1 MKGRFK
7 MGINW
12 KVRIKNKAFW
22 LAMIPAVL
30 LLIQQIASLFGL
42 SMDFSN
48 IQNQLVSIIGTVFS
62 ILAILGV
69 IVDPTTKGLTDS
81 DQVLTYT
88 EPKEK

>member
-1 MKGRFK
+1 

-30 LLIQQIASLFGL
+30 LLIQQIAGLFGL

-48 IQNQLVSIIGTVFS
+48 IQNQLIAIIGTVFS
-62 ILAILGV
+62 ILAILGI

-81 DQVLTYT
+81 DQALTYT

>member
-1 MKGRFK
+1 

-30 LLIQQIASLFGL
+30 LLVQQIAGLFGL

-48 IQNQLVSIIGTVFS
+48 IQNQLIAIIGTVFS
-62 ILAILGV
+62 ILAILGI

-81 DQVLTYT
+81 DQALTYT

>member
-1 MKGRFK
+1 

-30 LLIQQIASLFGL
+30 LLVQQIAGLFGL

-48 IQNQLVSIIGTVFS
+48 IQNQLIAIIGTVFS

-81 DQVLTYT
+81 DQALTYT

>member
-1 MKGRFK
+1 

-30 LLIQQIASLFGL
+30 LLVQQIAGLFGL

-48 IQNQLVSIIGTVFS
+48 IQNQLISIIGTVFS

-81 DQVLTYT
+81 DQALTYT

>member
-1 MKGRFK
+1 

-30 LLIQQIASLFGL
+30 LLIQQIAGLFGL
-42 SMDFSN
+42 SVDFT
-48 IQNQLVSIIGTVFS
+48 QLQSQIISIIGTVFT

-69 IVDPTTKGLTDS
+69 IVDPTTKGLSDS
-81 DQVLTYT
+81 QQALTYT
-88 EPKEK
+88 EPKGDA

>member
-1 MKGRFK
+1 

-12 KVRIKNKAFW
+12 KVRIKNKTFW

-30 LLIQQIASLFGL
+30 LLAQQIAGLFGFVI
-42 SMDFSN
+42 DFTDV
-48 IQNQLVSIIGTVFS
+48 QNKLIDIVRTVFI

-69 IVDPTTKGLTDS
+69 IVDPTTEGVTDS
-81 DQVLTYT
+81 QQALTYT

>member
-1 MKGRFK
+1 

-12 KVRIKNKAFW
+12 KVRIKNKTFW
-22 LAMIPAVL
+22 LTMIPAVL
-30 LLIQQIASLFGL
+30 LLVQQIACLFGL

-48 IQNQLVSIIGTVFS
+48 IQNQLVAIICTVFS
-62 ILAILGV
+62 ILAILGI

-81 DQVLTYT
+81 DQALTYT

>member
-1 MKGRFK
+1 

-30 LLIQQIASLFGL
+30 LLIQQIAGLFGL
-42 SMDFSN
+42 TVDFT
-48 IQNQLVSIIGTVFS
+48 QLQSQIISIIGTIFT

-69 IVDPTTKGLTDS
+69 IVDPTTKGLSDS
-81 DQVLTYT
+81 QQALTYT
-88 EPKEK
+88 EPKGDV

>member
-1 MKGRFK
+1 

-30 LLIQQIASLFGL
+30 LLVQQIAGLFGL

-48 IQNQLVSIIGTVFS
+48 IQNQLVAIIGTVFS
-62 ILAILGV
+62 ILAILGI

-81 DQVLTYT
+81 DQALTYT

>member
-1 MKGRFK
+1 

-30 LLIQQIASLFGL
+30 LLVQQIAGLFGL

-48 IQNQLVSIIGTVFS
+48 IQNQLVAIIGTVFS
-62 ILAILGV
+62 ILSILGI

-81 DQVLTYT
+81 DQALTYT